1 MNSAPMETIKLTLR
15 PRDEE
20 NPTAGYRVRL
30 DSRDLGELEA
40 LLPPMPDSLVAALA
54 DWKAAYAVQEG
65 VRSHFRISGVKIT
78 HHTAQDVVRL
88 SERLQDE
95 FNEWLNDSNKHWREL
110 REALIPL
117 LRRNGY
123 GNGNGNGN
131 GHEGGNGNGNG
142 DRPRLIIDLGND
154 NTLKRLPW
162 QDWKLLKQHY
172 YHSDAAIRVMNPTTA
187 LGSRPS
193 YPQTSKIRILVIV
206 GESDD
211 ISTDQD
217 LAALQQLEQD
227 HPETVEVISL
237 LQPSPATLQAMLED
251 IQGFHILVYVGHSRS
266 DDNGNVGWLLL
277 NQTDEISIP
286 NFKFA
291 LSRLVRKGLQLA
303 IFNSCDG
310 LGLAQQ
316 LAQIDI
322 PRCIVMKEPVPDPVA
337 VEFLQRFFH
346 EFAAKKRSLLMA
358 MRSARQGLEHFNL
371 RYSEVTWLP
380 TVCIKQ
386 NTEPLT
392 WQLLLNHLQP
402 GPAIAPLPP
411 HQPQPVPAGGTIPS
425 SLNLAANPPA
435 NPPANPAVNRRK
447 WLLGAGTAAV
457 LLGAIALVSLRPIRC
472 LFVLCDAPRASNSQG
487 LIGTAGQGNSSPKL
501 IPNERLITA
510 GGNENLLGSLKLANP
525 YAGLKQTGINAF
537 AVGDY
542 NTAKAKFDE
551 LRELARN
558 QRQQFSADP
567 ESLEYKNA
575 TAALKDPEVLIFR
588 NNAEVRLRRQA
599 EQPTYTIAAVIPLST
614 PEGTLLNIGEQM
626 LFGIAQAQDQAVNRT
641 NAPVN
646 LEVIIANDLNVPAQS
661 RAIAKTLVQPNLPA
675 LDGQPLLAVI
685 GNYTSRGTC
694 DSLPIYA
701 AAKQVVISPLS
712 TVMNLRARCNGD
724 DIFFRTTSSTQ
735 IEARTLA
742 EYLHQQ
748 RSQPRVA
755 VFANSKEFYSDDLRY
770 QFESELRG
778 TIVQTFDLSD
788 PQFDANDALR
798 QVEEVDA
805 LVVLPDGRTG
815 NSESFNRA
823 LAVIKADGGR
833 RLILGSAPVYTA
845 DWSDRG
851 SSSAERRALS
861 GRLIVATDW
870 FAACAPDF
878 VQEANR
884 YWLGGVNRITAV
896 SYEAVEVLL
905 PKFRPGITSNEIRQG
920 LATAQSPSGI
930 FPGKMISFDARGDR
944 RDLTTRVLTTLVDDP
959 GNPFDLVSGTGC
971 P

>member
-1 MNSAPMETIKLTLR
+1 METIKLTLR
-15 PRDEE
+15 PRDED
-20 NPTAGYRVRL
+20 NPAAGYRVRL

-40 LLPPMPDSLVAALA
+40 ALPAMPDSLVAALA

-78 HHTAQDVVRL
+78 HHTAQDVIRL
-88 SERLQDE
+88 SERLQEE
-95 FNEWLNDSNKHWREL
+95 FNEWLNDGNKHWREL

-123 GNGNGNGN
+123 GNGNGYANGN
-131 GHEGGNGNGNG
+131 GSSHANGNGNGNG
-142 DRPRLIIDLGND
+142 DRPLLIIDLGND
-154 NTLKRLPW
+154 DTLKRLPW
-162 QDWKLLKQHY
+162 QDWKLLRQHY
-172 YHSDAAIRVMNPTTA
+172 YYSDAAIRVLNPSTS

-193 YPQTSKIRILVIV
+193 YPQAAKIRILVIV

-217 LAALQQLEQD
+217 LSAIQQLEHD
-227 HPETVEVISL
+227 HPDTVEVISL
-237 LQPSPATLQAMLED
+237 LQPSPATLQAALED
-251 IQGFHILVYVGHSRS
+251 PQGFHILVYVGHSRS
-266 DDNGNVGWLLL
+266 DDDGNVGWLLL
-277 NQTDEISIP
+277 NQTDEISIR

-291 LSRLVRKGLQLA
+291 LSKLVRKGLQLA

-316 LAQIDI
+316 LAQIDV

-346 EFAAKKRSLLMA
+346 EFATKKRSLLMA
-358 MRSARQGLEHFNL
+358 MRAARQGLEHFNL

-380 TVCIKQ
+380 TVCVKQ

-392 WQLLLNHLQP
+392 WQLLLDQLQQE
-402 GPAIAPLPP
+402 PAIAPPHPPEPRPPQISPPQGTLPP
-411 HQPQPVPAGGTIPS
+411 PPSPAT
-425 SLNLAANPPA
+425 
-435 NPPANPAVNRRK
+435 NRRK
-447 WLLGAGTAAV
+447 WLVGAGTAAV
-457 LLGAIALVSLRPIRC
+457 LLGAIALVSLRPVRC
-472 LFVLCDAPRASNSQG
+472 LFVQCNAPGSSPGQG
-487 LIGTAGQGNSSPKL
+487 LVGPAGSGNPSPTL
-501 IPNERLITA
+501 LPTERLITA
-510 GGNENLLGSLKLANP
+510 GDNGNLLGSLKLEAP
-525 YAGLKQTGINAF
+525 YEALKQAGINAF
-537 AVGDY
+537 ATGDY

-551 LRELARN
+551 LRQLAQT
-558 QRQQFSADP
+558 QRQQFSNDSNSP
-567 ESLEYKNA
+567 DYKNA
-575 TAALKDPEVLIFR
+575 TAALRDPEVLIFR

-599 EQPTYTIAAVIPLST
+599 GQPTYTIAAVIPLST
-614 PEGTLLNIGEQM
+614 PEGTLINIGEQM

-641 NAPVN
+641 NAPTN

-661 RAIAKTLVQPNLPA
+661 RAIAEALVQPNLPA

-694 DSLPIYA
+694 DSLPVYA

-712 TVMNLRARCNGD
+712 TVMNLRARCNGAD
-724 DIFFRTTSSTQ
+724 VFFRTTSSTQ

-742 EYLHQQ
+742 DYLHQQ
-748 RSQPRVA
+748 KNQPRVA
-755 VFANSKEFYSDDLRY
+755 LFANSKEFYSDDLRY

-778 TIVQTFDLSD
+778 TIVRTFDLSD
-788 PQFDANDALR
+788 PQFDATDALR
-798 QVEEVDA
+798 QVEDVDA

-833 RLILGSAPVYTA
+833 RLILASAPIYTA

-851 SSSAERRALS
+851 SSSEERRALS
-861 GRLIVATDW
+861 NRLIVATDW

-878 VQEANR
+878 VQSANR
-884 YWLGGVNRITAV
+884 YWLGGVNRVTAV
-896 SYEAVEVLL
+896 SYEAIEVLL
-905 PKFRPGITSNEIRQG
+905 PKLRPGITSDEIRQG
-920 LATAQSPSGI
+920 LATAQSPSSI
-930 FPGKMISFDARGDR
+930 FPGKTISFDARGDR
-944 RDLTTRVLTTLVDDP
+944 KDLTTRVLTTLVDNP
-959 GNPFDLVSGTGC
+959 ANPFDLVPETAC

>member
-1 MNSAPMETIKLTLR
+1 METIKLTLR

-20 NPTAGYRVRL
+20 NPAAGYRVRL

-40 LLPPMPDSLVAALA
+40 LLPPMPSSLVAALT
-54 DWKAAYAVQEG
+54 DWKAAYAVQDG

-78 HHTAQDVVRL
+78 HHTAQDVIRL

-95 FNEWLNDSNKHWREL
+95 FNEWLNDGNKHWREL

-117 LRRNGY
+117 LRRNGH

-131 GHEGGNGNGNG
+131 TNGYENGNGNGNG

-154 NTLKRLPW
+154 DTLKRLPW

-172 YHSDAAIRVMNPTTA
+172 YHSDAAIRVLNPTTA

-217 LAALQQLEQD
+217 LATIQQLEQD
-227 HPETVEVISL
+227 HPDTVQVISL
-237 LQPSPATLQAMLED
+237 LQPSPANLQAMLED
-251 IQGFHILVYVGHSRS
+251 EQGFHILVYVGHSRS
-266 DDNGNVGWLLL
+266 DHDGNVGWLLL

-316 LAQIDI
+316 LAQIDV

-337 VEFLQRFFH
+337 VEFLQRFFY
-346 EFAAKKRSLLMA
+346 EFATKKRSLLTA
-358 MRSARQGLEHFNL
+358 MRTARQGLEHFNL

-402 GPAIAPLPP
+402 EPAIAPLPSTTPRPTP
-411 HQPQPVPAGGTIPS
+411 HQPQPRPPMGTPS
-425 SLNLAANPPA
+425 PLPSLA
-435 NPPANPAVNRRK
+435 ANPAVNRRK
-447 WLLGAGTAAV
+447 WLLGGGTAAV

-472 LFVLCDAPRASNSQG
+472 QFVQCETAGASNSQG
-487 LIGTAGQGNSSPKL
+487 LIGATGQAAGQDNPSPTL
-501 IPNERLITA
+501 LPTERLITA
-510 GGNENLLGSLKLANP
+510 GGNANLLGSRQLAAP
-525 YAGLKQTGINAF
+525 YADLKQAGIAAF
-537 AVGDY
+537 SQGDY
-542 NTAKAKFDE
+542 DLAKAKLDE
-551 LRELARN
+551 LRQFAQT
-558 QRQQFSADP
+558 QRQQYSANP
-567 ESLEYKNA
+567 QSSEHQNA

-599 EQPTYTIAAVIPLST
+599 GQPTYTIASVIPLST
-614 PEGTLLNIGEQM
+614 PEGTPINVGEQM

-641 NAPVN
+641 NAPIN
-646 LEVIIANDLNVPAQS
+646 LEVLIANDLNVPAQS
-661 RAIAKTLVQPNLPA
+661 KAIAQTLVQPDLPA
-675 LDGQPLLAVI
+675 LDRQPLLAVI

-701 AAKQVVISPLS
+701 AAKQLVISPLS

-724 DIFFRTTSSTQ
+724 DVFFRTTSSTQ

-742 EYLHQQ
+742 DYLHQQ
-748 RSQPRVA
+748 KSQPRVA
-755 VFANSKEFYSDDLRY
+755 VFSNSQEFYSDDLRY

-778 TIVQTFDLSD
+778 TIVRTFDLSD
-788 PQFDANDALR
+788 PQFDATNALR
-798 QVEEVDA
+798 QVEDVDA

-833 RLILGSAPVYTA
+833 RLILGSAPIYTA
-845 DWSDRG
+845 DWSDGG
-851 SSSAERRALS
+851 SSSAERRALR

-878 VQEANR
+878 VQEAER

-896 SYEAVEVLL
+896 SYEAIEVLL
-905 PKFRPGITSNEIRQG
+905 PQFRPGITSEEIRQG
-920 LATAQSPSGI
+920 LATTQSPSSI
-930 FPGKMISFDARGDR
+930 FPGKIISFDARGDR
-944 RDLTTRVLTTLVDDP
+944 KDLTTRVLTTLVDNP
-959 GNPFDLVSGTGC
+959 GNPFDLVPGTAC

>member
-1 MNSAPMETIKLTLR
+1 METIKLTLR
-15 PRDEE
+15 PRDED
-20 NPTAGYRVRL
+20 NPAAGYRVRL

-40 LLPPMPDSLVAALA
+40 VLPPMPDSLLAALSE
-54 DWKAAYAVQEG
+54 WKAAYAVQEG

-78 HHTAQDVVRL
+78 HHTAQDVIRL
-88 SERLQDE
+88 SERLQEE
-95 FNEWLNDSNKHWREL
+95 FNEWLNDGNKHWREL

-123 GNGNGNGN
+123 GNGNGYAN
-131 GHEGGNGNGNG
+131 GNGNGNG
-142 DRPRLIIDLGND
+142 NGSSNGNVDRPLLIIDLGND
-154 NTLKRLPW
+154 DTLKRLPW
-162 QDWKLLKQHY
+162 QDWKLLRQHY
-172 YHSDAAIRVMNPTTA
+172 YYSDAAIRVLNPTTA

-193 YPQTSKIRILVIV
+193 YPQAAKIRILVIV

-217 LAALQQLEQD
+217 LAAIQQLEHD
-227 HPETVEVISL
+227 HPDTVEVISL
-237 LQPSPATLQAMLED
+237 LQPSPATLQAALED
-251 IQGFHILVYVGHSRS
+251 PQGFHIMVYVGHSRS
-266 DDNGNVGWLLL
+266 DNDGNVGWLLL
-277 NQTDEISIP
+277 NQTDEISIR

-291 LSRLVRKGLQLA
+291 LSKLVRKGLQLA

-316 LAQIDI
+316 LAQIDV

-346 EFAAKKRSLLMA
+346 EFATKKRSLLMA

-386 NTEPLT
+386 NAEPLT
-392 WQLLLNHLQP
+392 WQLLLDHLQP
-402 GPAIAPLPP
+402 K
-411 HQPQPVPAGGTIPS
+411 PVPPPPPVPPTPVRGDPPIQPPVSPIP
-425 SLNLAANPPA
+425 A
-435 NPPANPAVNRRK
+435 NRRK
-447 WLLGAGTAAV
+447 WILGAGTAAV
-457 LLGAIALVSLRPIRC
+457 LLGAIALVSLRPVRC
-472 LFVLCDAPRASNSQG
+472 LFVQCEPPGMSNSQG
-487 LIGTAGQGNSSPKL
+487 LIGTAGQGNPSPTL
-501 IPNERLITA
+501 LPNERLITP
-510 GGNENLLGSLKLANP
+510 GGNANLLGSLKLEAP
-525 YAGLKQTGINAF
+525 YAALKQAGINAF
-537 AVGDY
+537 ATGDY
-542 NTAKAKFDE
+542 NTAKAEFDE
-551 LRELARN
+551 LRERAEA
-558 QRQQFSADP
+558 QRQQFSTDSDSP
-567 ESLEYKNA
+567 QYKNA
-575 TAALKDPEVLIFR
+575 TAALQDPEVRIFR

-599 EQPTYTIAAVIPLST
+599 GEPTYTIAAVVPLSEPNGT
-614 PEGTLLNIGEQM
+614 PINIGKQM

-641 NAPVN
+641 NAPIN

-661 RAIAKTLVQPNLPA
+661 RAIAEALVQPNLPA

-694 DSLPIYA
+694 DSLPVYA

-712 TVMNLRARCNGD
+712 TVMNLRARCNGAD
-724 DIFFRTTSSTQ
+724 VFFRITSSTQ

-748 RSQPRVA
+748 KNQPRVA
-755 VFANSKEFYSDDLRY
+755 VFANSQEFYSNDLRY

-778 TIVQTFDLSD
+778 TIVRTFDLSD
-788 PQFDANDALR
+788 PQFDATDALR
-798 QVEEVDA
+798 QVEDVDA

-833 RLILGSAPVYTA
+833 RLILASAPVYTA

-851 SSSAERRALS
+851 SSKDERLALS
-861 GRLIVATDW
+861 NRLIVATDW
-870 FAACAPDF
+870 FAKCAPDF
-878 VQEANR
+878 DESANR
-884 YWLGGVNRITAV
+884 YWLGRVNRITAV
-896 SYEAVEVLL
+896 SYEAIEVLL
-905 PKFRPGITSNEIRQG
+905 PKFRPGVTSDEIRQG
-920 LATAQSPSGI
+920 LATAQAPSSI
-930 FPGKMISFDARGDR
+930 FPGKTISFDERGDR
-944 RDLTTRVLTTLVDDP
+944 KDLTTRVLTTLVDDP
-959 GNPFDLVSGTGC
+959 ANPFDLVPGTAC